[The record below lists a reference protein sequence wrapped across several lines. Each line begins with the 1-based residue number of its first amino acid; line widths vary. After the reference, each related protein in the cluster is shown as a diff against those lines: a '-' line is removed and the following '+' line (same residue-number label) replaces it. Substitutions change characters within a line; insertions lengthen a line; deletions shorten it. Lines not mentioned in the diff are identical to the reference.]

1 MKELVRDNELS
12 RSLPGKLI
20 AAWAYEIDNATATVA
35 TPPAGLM
42 TPHTTPSSSDYV
54 PRRREAQKPTF
65 ISIPVR
71 PEVYSRVISFV
82 ASLEEAPPPSD
93 VSVAESQALLE

>member
-1 MKELVRDNELS
+1 
-12 RSLPGKLI
+12 
-20 AAWAYEIDNATATVA
+20 
-35 TPPAGLM
+35 M

-54 PRRREAQKPTF
+54 PAVERLKKPTF

-82 ASLEEAPPPSD
+82 ASLEEAPSPSD